1 MGHDLFVTCLL
12 DSKPLFCSME
22 VLKIHNKMLC
32 FPFKVLRPATRVLVI
47 PSRFAEKATYFLHHG
62 GFKNKQQIV
71 LFSFE
76 SIKAYNL
83 GSGPSCS

>member
-22 VLKIHNKMLC
+22 VLKIHNKM
-32 FPFKVLRPATRVLVI
+32 LRPATRVLVI